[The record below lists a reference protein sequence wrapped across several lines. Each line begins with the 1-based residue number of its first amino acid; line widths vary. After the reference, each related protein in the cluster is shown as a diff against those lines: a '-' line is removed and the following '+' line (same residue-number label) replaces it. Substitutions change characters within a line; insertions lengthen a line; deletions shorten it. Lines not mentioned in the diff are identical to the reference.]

1 MTIEQWGELSR
12 AVVAGDK
19 VKAISMIVEGAA
31 MDTADRASA
40 VVCADTVKSLET
52 VRVELTE
59 LKGAYENI
67 FAALVRLNEEV
78 VALEEA
84 KSDDGKNDKPE
95 EDNRHK
101 KDDVVVDKGDAQDE
115 KASEGGDDLPFP
127 EAMGVILKVCKKCGH
142 TFGAKNNKCSVC
154 PDCKK
159 LRQHET
165 YKRWADRQKDKTK
178 QDEPGSRKPAV
189 INKDFDDAVN
199 DMIKETAKEL
209 AEG

>member
-1 MTIEQWGELSR
+1 MTIEQWSELSR

-31 MDTADRASA
+31 MDTADRAST

-59 LKGAYENI
+59 LKGTYENI
-67 FAALVRLNEEV
+67 FAALVRLNEKV

-95 EDNRHK
+95 EDSGHK
-101 KDDVVVDKGDAQDE
+101 EDDVVTNKGGAQD
-115 KASEGGDDLPFP
+115 KDDLPFP
-127 EAMGVILKVCKKCGH
+127 EAMGAILKVCKKCGH

-165 YKRWADRQKDKTK
+165 YKRWADRQKDKAK
-178 QDEPGSRKPAV
+178 QDEPGNRKAAV
-189 INKDFDDAVN
+189 INKDFDDVVN